1 MIEIICNN
9 DKIVAELGDKQLVSY
24 RGVIRIEGDKKL
36 VEFQFSN
43 ILLDLMKTAP
53 ELVENAMQKA
63 IENLDH
69 DKNN

>member
-9 DKIVAELGDKQLVSY
+9 DKIVAELGDKQLASY
-24 RGVIRIEGDKKL
+24 HGVIRIEGDKEL

-43 ILLDLMKTAP
+43 VLLELMKTAP

-69 DKNN
+69 DKSN

>member
-9 DKIVAELGDKQLVSY
+9 DEIVAEVGDKQLASY
-24 RGVIRIEGDKKL
+24 RGVIRIEGDKEL

-43 ILLDLMKTAP
+43 VLLELMKTAP

-69 DKNN
+69 DKSN

>member
-9 DKIVAELGDKQLVSY
+9 DKILAEVGDKQLAGY
-24 RGVIRIEGDKKL
+24 RGVIRIEGDKEL
-36 VEFQFSN
+36 VEFQLSN
-43 ILLDLMKTAP
+43 VLLELMKTAP
-53 ELVENAMQKA
+53 DLVENAMQQA